1 MKATLVVLTKLP
13 GLVPVKTRLWPWL
26 GAERAA
32 GIYAWMLFETVSRL
46 RALGRPILAFS
57 PPTASPAHGLPW
69 LADCELL
76 PSLGSDG
83 AQCLAHAVG
92 ATFRGEPVVV
102 VGGDSPDLPL
112 SRIVDAVAALAVAD
126 LALVPSLDGGFS
138 CLAVREPLSGL
149 EHAFRFG
156 EGSALDSLRRFARE
170 RGFASLLLEPWPDVD
185 TLADLLALLRRV
197 GMRASRPRPRR
208 VPSPW
213 PHARVGE
220 P

>member
-26 GAERAA
+26 GPARAERL
-32 GIYAWMLFETVSRL
+32 YRWMLFETVSRL
-46 RALGRPILAFS
+46 QLLGRPVVAFS
-57 PPTASPAHGLPW
+57 PPDANPVETMPW
-69 LADCELL
+69 LGHCELL
-76 PSLGSDG
+76 PTPGRDG
-83 AQCLAHAVG
+83 AECLEFAIRAAH
-92 ATFRGEPVVV
+92 RGDPLVV

-156 EGSALDSLRRFARE
+156 EGSALDNLRRFARE
-170 RGFASLLLEPWPDVD
+170 RGLASLLLEPWPDVD

-197 GMRASRPRPRR
+197 GMRAPRPRPRR